1 MNYDRNFDIRNY
13 ICDLEAHPKKRN
25 AYKCP
30 NCDSFKLT
38 ISPSNSQYKCWG
50 CEDTAAIARI
60 LTEPERTEHRRERE
74 YLANTSKPKP
84 KLKPKATQLVGA
96 QTDSTC
102 LETGSTTSADVRPP
116 ANPSTPNSSNL
127 DIANPTTSDKVDEPS
142 EAAINSTTNQ
152 PAEPTINSTATIQ
165 AEERA
170 TNPTT
175 NQPAEPII
183 NSTTNQPTEPIINST
198 ATIQAEEPATNP
210 TTNQPA
216 EPATNSTGTNQPE
229 EQLRPIKPTGTK
241 QHQNPPIILET
252 KELWPAHFE
261 HLIKEGF
268 AGEQINQWIA
278 DGLVCSLQEEQA
290 LTAGFKLW
298 NPDTKEWFNSSGIFI
313 RFTDSFGQLRV
324 DTPITRPN
332 SSLAKYITP
341 VGYKSEA
348 MIPANCKVITEGWKD
363 AQAGTE
369 IGQLPTGAIAG
380 VSHYHKALIKNA
392 GYTILF
398 DYDGRHNPS
407 VFSNLFHAGLWV
419 NGKIQLIPEIQGQ
432 PKAGLCEYF
441 KAGHTPDDYK
451 KLIDSALTPHEFLMQ
466 WPLHWEGMP
475 DKRRSLSVRLA
486 LKLAATHL
494 DSYQQEDLIKRIAKA
509 TGYSMGLLRTDLAKA
524 KKNLNIQA
532 FKGNRST
539 RNSSPGKGGSSGGHN
554 HNGGNDNSSNRGNG
568 GNGGR
573 GGNADF
579 DGNDNIWNEPESWN
593 GQIGYWKYDEDSESS
608 VFCGRCNFDFYVEAE
623 VADSAGGG
631 FVLAFKHSSSPSQCR
646 LILNSTDHTNPDKFV
661 DALKRNLHTSV
672 VCNLTKEQLNA
683 LIHKRQEEYRIN
695 RNGKIY
701 HRIECYGQQPDGT
714 WVLKGNKV
722 DENNNWQ
729 PVIYQ
734 FTKNGQPLTE
744 EESGWVF
751 AEVGASEDEIP
762 CPELAPEN
770 PEALRTLLKASQ
782 EFFGEENLSPLLLM
796 IGWVVAGLHSQE
808 IYSLDR
814 CFPLL
819 NAYGEPGSCKTL
831 AGEAAL
837 SLIGINWPDD
847 GMLSKSSISAL
858 YEHGSKTGSLPMIMD
873 DPPRNPEIDE
883 VLKTWYNWKSRKV
896 RGNTQKPKSPLG
908 VISNHVMSEDQAA
921 GYTRNIRVPF
931 KKMTRDGNSAFQR
944 LRDAQ
949 RTASGAFPQL
959 LRLEYKAEAVN
970 AIELELLLHLP
981 KAHARIAKS
990 LAITIYYASKVIEEA
1005 GFGWDIK
1012 RWVIEN
1018 LCPAENDAD
1027 SAGDSL
1033 KDFVELIQ
1041 TLKARGEVGD
1051 WNLQRVVVKEEE
1063 FVAIRQRE
1071 VWTLVDKHFK
1081 PTTYNLKAL
1090 KPLVQAVGGRT
1101 DNQLQWFNVCK
1112 EETKTFYNKL
1122 VAPTYV
1128 DGEPVEP
1135 LPPRRERCKCWLIP
1149 GYLFDN
1155 PDSSPPD
1162 TPPPN
1167 TPLPG
1172 SPPSN
1177 GSPSSSPSGSSKQQ
1191 PKPTTSS
1198 TPASSSQQPK
1208 PTTSTP
1214 ASSSQQPKP
1223 TTSSTPASSSQQQN
1237 LTTSSTPASSKQPTQ
1252 TTSSTPAP
1260 NSPTITSTTHLTDG
1274 ATSNTT
1280 TSGRCTEKN
1289 TGVPDVYQN
1298 LVQAETLT
1306 TSTVSDFQTV
1316 DCTVVLDFEEERE
1329 RKNLENAEER
1339 VANFSEPVLSQSSN
1353 DWALVQGSQN
1363 SVPVDVSACTD
1374 SSEYQMPPDECTE
1387 VDDSTPGIWL
1397 RMNFDVALERLI
1409 EYTLANSPKAITAVM
1424 AILTSEMNVAIW
1436 ERLNHYQRQQ
1446 LTRIVFNSLKECQIQ
1461 EQLQSFACLPDGLKV
1476 AAWGLLSDSQKQRLK
1491 NLPKWVAVPSNMNIK
1506 ALAKWLI
1513 ELDSVENGRIF
1524 ASADAMAELYGQMES
1539 WYNNLREDSRHTIDI
1554 SGFWERASAIFN
1566 ARIFDDVRDCLF
1578 RVRQFV
1584 GTHIDPQIIWLEN
1597 CRLVDV
1603 PAPPHFNFYKFVT
1616 ADGQTISTA
1625 GGDSFEVVGGI

>member
-1 MNYDRNFDIRNY
+1 MNYDKNFDIRNY
-13 ICDLEAHPKKRN
+13 ICDLEAHPKKRTT
-25 AYKCP
+25 YKCP
-30 NCDSFKLT
+30 NCEAFKLT
-38 ISPSNSQYKCWG
+38 INSGDSKYNCWG

-60 LTEPERTEHRRERE
+60 LTEPERLERRRERD
-74 YLANTSKPKP
+74 LAATNKAKPKV
-84 KLKPKATQLVGA
+84 KPKATKPVGA
-96 QTDSTC
+96 QTDSTN
-102 LETGSTTSADVRPP
+102 LVTNPTTLACARPP
-116 ANPSTPNSSNL
+116 ANPSTPISSTQNL
-127 DIANPTTSDKVDEPS
+127 TNQTTSDIDNPS
-142 EAAINSTTNQ
+142 EPATNPTANQPSEPAINPTANQ
-152 PAEPTINSTATIQ
+152 PSEPAI
-165 AEERA
+165 
-170 TNPTT
+170 NPTT
-175 NQPAEPII
+175 NQPSEPAI
-183 NSTTNQPTEPIINST
+183 NPSTNQPS
-198 ATIQAEEPATNP
+198 EPAI
-210 TTNQPA
+210 
-216 EPATNSTGTNQPE
+216 NSTGTN
-229 EQLRPIKPTGTK
+229 K
-241 QHQNPPIILET
+241 QQNPPIILDS
-252 KELWPAHFE
+252 KELSPAHFG

-268 AGEQINQWIA
+268 TGEQIDKWIA

-290 LTAGFKLW
+290 LAAGFKLW
-298 NPDTKEWFNSSGIFI
+298 NPDTKEWFSSSGIFM

-324 DTPITRPN
+324 DTPIPRPN

-341 VGYKSEA
+341 VGYKSQA

-369 IGQLPTGAIAG
+369 IGQIPTGAIAG
-380 VSHYHKALIKNA
+380 VSHYRKALIKNA

-398 DYDGRHNPS
+398 DHDGCHNPS
-407 VFSNLFHAGLWV
+407 VFTNLFHAGLWV
-419 NGKIQLIPEIQGQ
+419 NGKIQLIPEIVGQ

-441 KAGHTPDDYK
+441 KAGHTPEDYK

-466 WPLHWEGMP
+466 WPLHWQGMP

-509 TGYSMGLLRTDLAKA
+509 TGYSIGLLRTDLAKA
-524 KKNLNIQA
+524 KKNLKTQA

-539 RNSSPGKGGSSGGHN
+539 RNSSPGKGGSSDWN
-554 HNGGNDNSSNRGNG
+554 NSSGGNDNSSNRGNG
-568 GNGGR
+568 GNGGNGGK
-573 GGNADF
+573 GGNANF
-579 DGNDNIWNEPESWN
+579 ENNDNIWNEPTSWN
-593 GQIGYWKYDEDSESS
+593 GQIGYWKYDEDGEPSL
-608 VFCGRCNFDFYVEAE
+608 FFARCNFDFYVEAE

-672 VCNLTKEQLNA
+672 VCNLNKEQLNA

-701 HRIECYGQQPDGT
+701 RRIECYGQQPDGT
-714 WVLKGNKV
+714 WVMKGSER
-722 DENNNWQ
+722 DENNNLQ

-734 FTKNGQPLTE
+734 FTKNGQRLTE

-770 PEALRTLLKASQ
+770 PEALRNLLKASQ
-782 EFFGEENLSPLLLM
+782 EFFGEENLSPLLMM

-931 KKMTRDGNSAFQR
+931 KKMTRDGNSAFQK

-1012 RWVIEN
+1012 RWVIQN

-1051 WNLQRVVVKEEE
+1051 WNLQRIVIKEEE

-1071 VWTLVDKHFK
+1071 VWTLVDRHFK

-1112 EETKTFYNKL
+1112 EETKTFYNKQ

-1128 DGEPVEP
+1128 NGEPVEP
-1135 LPPRRERCKCWLIP
+1135 QPPRRERCKCWLIP

-1155 PDSSPPD
+1155 PDSPPNSPPPISPPPD
-1162 TPPPN
+1162 SPPPN
-1167 TPLPG
+1167 SPPSKG
-1172 SPPSN
+1172 SPSKGSPSN
-1177 GSPSSSPSGSSKQQ
+1177 GSPSSSPSGSSNQQ
-1191 PKPTTSS
+1191 PTQTKSSTPASSSQQPTQTKSS

-1214 ASSSQQPKP
+1214 A
-1223 TTSSTPASSSQQQN
+1223 
-1237 LTTSSTPASSKQPTQ
+1237 
-1252 TTSSTPAP
+1252 P
-1260 NSPTITSTTHLTDG
+1260 NSPPITSTPNPTDG
-1274 ATSNTT
+1274 TTSNTT
-1280 TSGRCTEKN
+1280 TSGQCTYTN
-1289 TGVPDVYQN
+1289 TGVLNVYQN
-1298 LVQAETLT
+1298 LVQAETLAK
-1306 TSTVSDFQTV
+1306 SNVSDSQTV
-1316 DCTVVLDFEEERE
+1316 DCTVELDFEEERQT
-1329 RKNLENAEER
+1329 KKLENADER
-1339 VANFSEPVLSQSSN
+1339 VANFNEPVLSQSSN
-1353 DWALVQGSQN
+1353 NSALVQGSQN
-1363 SVPVDVSACTD
+1363 SITVDVSACTD
-1374 SSEYQMPPDECTE
+1374 SLVYRKPTDECTE
-1387 VDDSTPGIWL
+1387 IQNSTPGIGL
-1397 RMNFDVALERLI
+1397 GMNFEAALARVI
-1409 EYTLANSPKAITAVM
+1409 EYTLANSPKAITVVM
-1424 AILTSEMNVAIW
+1424 ATLTYEMNLAVW
-1436 ERLNHYQRQQ
+1436 QRLNHHQRQG

-1461 EQLQSFACLPDGLKV
+1461 EQLQSFACLPDALKV
-1476 AAWGLLSDSQKQRLK
+1476 AAWALLSDSQKQRLK

-1506 ALAKWLI
+1506 GLSKWLD

-1524 ASADAMAELYGQMES
+1524 ASSDAMVEFYTGMES
-1539 WYNNLREDSRHTIDI
+1539 WYNNLSEYARHTIYI
-1554 SGFWERASAIFN
+1554 SGFWERASAVFN

-1578 RVRQFV
+1578 RIRQVV
-1584 GTHIDPQIIWLEN
+1584 GTHIDPQIIWIEN
-1597 CRLVDV
+1597 CRLVEV
-1603 PAPPHFNFYKFVT
+1603 PAPPYLNFYKFVT
-1616 ADGQTISTA
+1616 ADGQIISVA
-1625 GGDSFEVVGGI
+1625 GGDSFEVMEVDA